1 MTPSPKRPDRLA
13 SFVPMPKPHG
23 ALAIY
28 MAADSEF
35 RGIGTALA
43 AQLADRFG
51 RYLRDALAGRN
62 PGVIEILGHDLAET
76 TFAAFDVKAQ
86 EADLLDWLERNG
98 VVEAVGVPTAIRIA
112 RCWGGEGVEALRENP
127 YLLTAFLP
135 WRRVEQIATALSIAP
150 DDPRRAVAA
159 VEAVLYAALDR
170 NDTFVAERNVEAGV
184 AKLINSAAN
193 PAGNPALSA
202 INGAVESGG
211 ACRLGD
217 GLQPFG
223 AAVMEEFIARTITDC
238 LRSDPYHD
246 LVVPK
251 PDPKLVD
258 ARIEAFDARQLHPLT
273 DRQKTA
279 IRTALSQRVMV
290 LGGYAGSG
298 KTTSLRGI
306 CDLAESFSR
315 SLHLMAISGRAA
327 QRMAV
332 ATGRPARTIAGFLQ
346 SMTRSDAETVPPGAM
361 VIVDEASMLDLPTL
375 WRILKVLGDAN
386 LLLVGDPA
394 QLPPIGFGL
403 TFHVFCQTERIPNV
417 VLDRVLRQ
425 SDTSGIPSV
434 AEAVRLGVVPALTA
448 YEGIRPGVSFIPS
461 TPEDAIGVIR
471 GIGRELRSSG
481 TDPGDTQIIAPV
493 KAGPTGIDA
502 INRHF
507 HALRRRA
514 TDGAL
519 FPGRSDIA
527 EGDPIIWT
535 RNDWDRELMNG
546 SMGRVQSVIDG
557 IAHVTLDGR
566 SFELGAEDAEN
577 VELAYAISVHKA
589 QGSQWRRV
597 IIPIFPSRLLDRT
610 LVYTAITRATEQVIL
625 LGDELALASA
635 IKSAP
640 SSTARSIGLD
650 KRLQQVCR

>member
-1 MTPSPKRPDRLA
+1 MSRSPTRPGPSA
-13 SFVPMPKPHG
+13 STVPMPKPHG
-23 ALAIY
+23 ALANY

-35 RGIGTALA
+35 RGIGPALA
-43 AQLADRFG
+43 ARLAERFG
-51 RYLRDALAGRN
+51 RYLRDALTGRD
-62 PGVIEILGHDLAET
+62 PGVIDILGHDLAET

-86 EADLLDWLERNG
+86 EADLLDWLDRHG
-98 VVEAVGVPTAIRIA
+98 VAEAVGNPTAIRIA

-135 WRRVEQIATALSIAP
+135 WRQVEQIATAFGIAP
-150 DDPRRAVAA
+150 DDPRRSVAA
-159 VEAVLYAALDR
+159 VEAVLYSALDR
-170 NDTFVAERNVEAGV
+170 NDTFATERNVEAGV
-184 AKLINSAAN
+184 AKLLNSVAA
-193 PAGNPALSA
+193 PAGYLALSA
-202 INGAVESGG
+202 IDAAVESGG

-223 AAVMEEFIARTITDC
+223 AAVMEEFIARTISEN
-238 LRSDPYHD
+238 LRSEPYHD
-246 LVVPK
+246 LVVIK
-251 PDPKLVD
+251 PDPRLVE
-258 ARIEAFDARQLHPLT
+258 ARIDDIDASQLLPLT
-273 DRQKTA
+273 EMQKTA
-279 IRTALSQRVMV
+279 IREALAHRVMV
-290 LGGYAGSG
+290 LAGYAGSG
-298 KTTSLRGI
+298 KTTTLRGI
-306 CDLAESFSR
+306 CNLAAAFGR
-315 SLHLMAISGRAA
+315 SLHLMALSGRAA
-327 QRMAV
+327 QRMAI

-346 SMTRSDAETVPPGAM
+346 SMTRSNDETVQPGSM

-403 TFHVFCQTERIPNV
+403 TFHVFCQTNSVPHV

-425 SDTSGIPSV
+425 SNETGIPSI
-434 AEAVRLGVVPALTA
+434 AEAVRLGEVPTLSPYEGVRFGASFISSGPNDGIGALTA
-448 YEGIRPGVSFIPS
+448 
-461 TPEDAIGVIR
+461 
-471 GIGRELRSSG
+471 IGRDLRASG
-481 TDPGDTQIIAPV
+481 SDPGDTQIIAPV
-493 KAGPTGIDA
+493 KSGPVGIDA

-507 HALRRRA
+507 HALRRQVS
-514 TDGAL
+514 DGTL
-519 FPGRSDIA
+519 FPGRTDIA
-527 EGDPIIWT
+527 EGDPILWT

-566 SFELGAEDAEN
+566 SFELRAEDAEN

-640 SSTARSIGLD
+640 SATARSIGLD

>member
-1 MTPSPKRPDRLA
+1 
-13 SFVPMPKPHG
+13 MPKPFG
-23 ALAIY
+23 ALANYI
-28 MAADSEF
+28 AADSEF
-35 RGIGTALA
+35 RGIGPALA
-43 AQLADRFG
+43 ARLANRFG
-51 RYLRDALAGRN
+51 RYLRDALAGRD

-98 VVEAVGVPTAIRIA
+98 VVEAVGVQTAIRVA

-135 WRRVEQIATALSIAP
+135 WRRVEQIATALGIAP

-170 NDTFVAERNVEAGV
+170 NDTFAAERDVEAGV
-184 AKLINSAAN
+184 AKLLNSAAT
-193 PAGNPALSA
+193 PAGHPALSA
-202 INGAVESGG
+202 IDAAVESGG

-238 LRSDPYHD
+238 LRSEPYHD

-251 PDPKLVD
+251 PDPKLVE
-258 ARIEAFDARQLHPLT
+258 ARIEVFDAGQLHPLT
-273 DRQKTA
+273 ERQKTA
-279 IRTALSQRVMV
+279 IQTALSQRVMV
-290 LGGYAGSG
+290 LAGYAGSG

-306 CDLAESFSR
+306 CDLAESFGR
-315 SLHLMAISGRAA
+315 SLHLMALSGRAA

-332 ATGRPARTIAGFLQ
+332 ATSRPARTIAGFLQ
-346 SMTRSDAETVPPGAM
+346 SMARSDAETLPPGAM

-386 LLLVGDPA
+386 LMLVGDPA

-403 TFHVFCQTERIPNV
+403 TFHVLCQTERIPHV

-425 SDTSGIPSV
+425 PDASGIPSV
-434 AEAVRLGVVPALTA
+434 AEAVRLGKPPALAT
-448 YEGIRPGVSFIPS
+448 YEGIRPGVSFIP
-461 TPEDAIGVIR
+461 TAPEDAIGVIS
-471 GIGRELRSSG
+471 GIGRDMRSSSA
-481 TDPGDTQIIAPV
+481 DPGDTQIIAPV
-493 KAGPTGIDA
+493 KAGPAGIDA
-502 INRHF
+502 INSHF
-507 HALRRRA
+507 HALRRQA
-514 TDGAL
+514 TDGTL

-557 IAHVTLDGR
+557 IAHVTIDGKP
-566 SFELGAEDAEN
+566 FELDAADADN
-577 VELAYAISVHKA
+577 LDLAYAISVHKA

-597 IIPIFPSRLLDRT
+597 IIPVFPSRLLDRT
-610 LVYTAITRATEQVIL
+610 LIYTAITRATEQVII
-625 LGDELALASA
+625 LGDRRALAAA
-635 IKSAP
+635 IENTPA
-640 SSTARSIGLD
+640 STARSVGLD
-650 KRLQQVCR
+650 KRLRQAYGFSSYTDYVPEAMEV